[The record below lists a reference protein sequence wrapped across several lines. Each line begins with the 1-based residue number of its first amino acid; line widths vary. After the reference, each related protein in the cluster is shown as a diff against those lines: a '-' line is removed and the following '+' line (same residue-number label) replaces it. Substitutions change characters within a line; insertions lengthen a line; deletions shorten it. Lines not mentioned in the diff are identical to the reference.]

1 MTQTDSSQGTL
12 FKWVERT
19 TIGQLKAMTD
29 DSLEDLRE
37 TLANEARSADRAR
50 RWVEGIIKL
59 KIIERDKVMMTD
71 ACASDAR

>member
-1 MTQTDSSQGTL
+1 MTQKDIGQGAT

-29 DSLEDLRE
+29 DCLLELQE
-37 TLANEARSADRAR
+37 TLAKESRDAERAR

-59 KIIERDKVMMTD
+59 KIIERDKVQMTEGLMQ
-71 ACASDAR
+71 